1 MRKPKTPIPPP
12 PVLAD
17 LPDWSKVF
25 GRAAP
30 LHLEIGSGHG
40 GFALAFAAAEP
51 GADFVAMEWRKKF
64 ADWTRARAVARG
76 LGNLVA
82 LGVDA
87 RTEVPRLFGPGSL
100 AAVHLHFPD
109 PWWKRRHQKR
119 RTIDE
124 PFSAFLLTRLA
135 PGGLLDV
142 RTDVLDRAEDM
153 RATLEAAGFHNE
165 AGPGRFAERPEGEIP
180 STREKRYLVSGDPV
194 YRLRLRRP

>member
-1 MRKPKTPIPPP
+1 
-12 PVLAD
+12 VLAD
-17 LPDWSKVF
+17 FPDWSAVF

-51 GADFVAMEWRKKF
+51 AVSFVAMEWRKKF
-64 ADWTRARAVARG
+64 ADWTRARAAARA
-76 LGNLVA
+76 LGNLVV

-87 RTEVPRLFGPGSL
+87 RSEVPRLFAESSL

-124 PFSAFLLTRLA
+124 AFSAFLLTRLV

-153 RATLEAAGFHNE
+153 RATLEAAGFRNE
-165 AGPGRFAERPEGEIP
+165 AGPGRFSERPEGEIP
-180 STREKRYLVSGDPV
+180 STREKRYLVTGDPV
-194 YRLRLRRP
+194 YRLRLRRE